1 MKPFD
6 QQRFESI
13 VAGRHLSLGRSSLVY
28 PDATSTNDI
37 ALRLAQEGAPHGL
50 VVVADYQTQGRGR
63 RGRAWL
69 SPHPGENLLFSVLL
83 RLENSNDTPS
93 NITLAMG
100 LALRDAVQPLLEDD
114 VRIKWANDILVDAKK
129 LAGILVE
136 SQLAADNVA
145 SFVVGIGLN
154 VHMREP
160 PECIRSVATSLTL
173 LSAAHLDR
181 ELLLA
186 DLMHSIDERA
196 QIWQSHGFAPMA
208 SELCKCDALLG
219 RRISVEG
226 IQGRAMGV
234 DETGALL
241 LQSATDAVP
250 RRIVSGTVELLDAVP

>member
-1 MKPFD
+1 LKPFD

-13 VAGRHLSLGRSSLVY
+13 VAERHLALGRSLLAY
-28 PDATSTNDI
+28 AETTSTNDV

-50 VVVADYQTQGRGR
+50 VVVADHQTQGRGR
-63 RGRAWL
+63 RGRPWL

-83 RLENSNDTPS
+83 RLQNSNDMPS

-100 LALRDAVQPLLEDD
+100 LALRDVVQPILEVD
-114 VRIKWANDILVDAKK
+114 VQIKWANDLLVDAKK

-136 SQLAADNVA
+136 SQLQSDNVA
-145 SFVVGIGLN
+145 AFVVGIGLN

-160 PECIRSVATSLTL
+160 PESIRTAATSLAL
-173 LSAAHLDR
+173 LRAAHLDR

-186 DLMHSIDERA
+186 DLMHSINERA

-208 SELCKCDALLG
+208 SELQQCDALLG

-226 IQGRAMGV
+226 VQGRAMGV

-250 RRIVSGTVELLDAVP
+250 QRIVSGTVELLDAVG